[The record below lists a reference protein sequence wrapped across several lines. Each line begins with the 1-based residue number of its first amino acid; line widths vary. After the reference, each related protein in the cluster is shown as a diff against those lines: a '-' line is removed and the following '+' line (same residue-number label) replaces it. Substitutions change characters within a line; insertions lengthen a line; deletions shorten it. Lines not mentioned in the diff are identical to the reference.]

1 METANQTRLFGGTLK
16 VAEIKEN
23 TDGSATVVFEAD
35 KDFQEGFK
43 KYFNLKRWSQKK
55 FDTFMNQ
62 AIESSVKYYK
72 EQEKINKENHDE
84 LQKNKS

>member
-1 METANQTRLFGGTLK
+1 METTNQTKLFGGTLK
-16 VAEIKEN
+16 VTEIKEN

-35 KDFQEGFK
+35 KDFREGFK
-43 KYFNLKRWSQKK
+43 KHFNLKRWSQKK

-62 AIESSVKYYK
+62 AIESSIKYYRH
-72 EQEKINKENHDE
+72 QEKTNKENHDE